1 MFKKMFAVA
10 VLLIAGTTA
19 MAEDRLTLGYRYDD
33 FVGSTVTQKAYV
45 INYDTRVNP
54 KLQLGLGV
62 RLIERDSTSAS
73 TNNRL
78 TNRWMLRA
86 NYEVNDYVYVNSAI
100 GTKKQSL
107 KPTTEFWQTE
117 VGVKYKVNDQWQL
130 RAGYKYREGFNGKAD
145 DYYQGPAYR
154 VQYTINP
161 RYNVSFTFEDLEFL
175 NEDRKRY
182 QIAFQKRL
190 F

>member
-1 MFKKMFAVA
+1 MLAAMA
-10 VLLIAGTTA
+10 LMIAGTTA
-19 MAEDRLTLGYRYDD
+19 MAEDRITFGYRYDD
-33 FVGSTVTQKAYV
+33 FVGSSVSQKAYV
-45 INYDTRVNP
+45 INYDTRVND
-54 KLQLGLGV
+54 KLQLGLGF

-78 TNRWMLRA
+78 TNRYMLRV
-86 NYEVNDYVYVNSAI
+86 NYEVNDYFYVNSAI

-117 VGVKYKVNDQWQL
+117 VGAKYRLNDKWQV

-145 DYYQGPAYR
+145 DYYEGPAYR
-154 VQYTINP
+154 VQYSINP
-161 RYNVSFTFEDLEFL
+161 RYNVSFQFEDLKFF
-175 NEDRKRY
+175 NEDRNRY
-182 QIAFQKRL
+182 SLQFQKRL